1 MQKHGKVKIENMTMT
16 FDLDLIFLIRTL
28 ESSVIRLIVYE
39 LQKTYRQTNKVK
51 VYNSFD
57 SN

>member
-16 FDLDLIFLIRTL
+16 FDLDPIFLIRTL

-51 VYNSFD
+51 V
-57 SN
+57 